1 MSAGKFAIIHRGGN
15 VKKSVGFVA
24 VLLLICTL
32 SVFAGAKAEQGEKQ
46 IVLGKVPYTLE
57 HAYHQNII
65 KEWESYGPKT
75 YGIKV
80 VSIDGEASNEKTLA
94 AVESLIAQKVDGI
107 ALHTGDASIMT
118 RSIKLAHAANI
129 PIITTFIRPSEKLAP
144 HIQANETPASFEMGK
159 IAATQWKK
167 TFPNTPI
174 RVAMLDFGGFE
185 QIEELRTGPFI
196 QGVKSVDPSA
206 VLVAQLNGEG
216 SATRSMEVM
225 FDILQKDPAVNII
238 FGANDDMAL
247 GALAAL
253 EQVGRG
259 KMNNGVP
266 LTEIIAS
273 VDGSPPALVQVYKPN
288 SSLKLNIGAVR
299 DNARLEIDTL
309 MNIIGGKT
317 PMKGWTEVL
326 VPQTLVDFWSTP
338 IAVAQQFLEE
348 NFFYTGKLADEIKK

>member
-1 MSAGKFAIIHRGGN
+1 M
-15 VKKSVGFVA
+15 KKSIGLLA
-24 VLLLICTL
+24 VLMLVGVV
-32 SVFAGAKAEQGEKQ
+32 SAFAGAGAEKGKKQ

-65 KEWESYGPKT
+65 KEWENYGPKT

-118 RSIKLAHAANI
+118 RSIKLAHAAGI
-129 PIITTFIRPSEKLAP
+129 PIVTTFIRPSEKLAP
-144 HIQANETPASFEMGK
+144 HIQANETPASFQMGK
-159 IAATQWKK
+159 VAATQWKK
-167 TFPNTPI
+167 AFPNVTC

-196 QGVKSVDPSA
+196 AGVKSVDPNA

-225 FDILQKDPAVNII
+225 FDILQKDPGVNIV

-273 VDGSPPALVQVYKPN
+273 VDASAPALIQVYKPN
-288 SSLKLNIGAVR
+288 SSLKLDIGAVR

-309 MNIIGGKT
+309 MGIIGGKI

-326 VPQTLVDFWSTP
+326 VPQTIVDFWSTD
-338 IAVAQQFLEE
+338 IAVAQKFLEE
-348 NFFYTGKLADEIKK
+348 NFFYSGKLADEIKK